1 MKGTKIL
8 VPVLAVA
15 LMVFMIAPIAS
26 AQQFADILNGQW
38 FKIKASMKGYEI
50 DNDNETVTGK
60 GSGNG
65 TVYLKMTFNN
75 KTDPSPDTYT
85 ITTCMQDDE
94 NDSTWHKITNIDIIS
109 KENIYGAI
117 YPQVWD
123 FGGNPISFTD
133 GYTDFDVYL
142 LLYTKIS
149 VDKAGSLKTATIST
163 ISGSIWAE
171 FDGGDF
177 ALGSCTLSGSLI
189 SATQVTKKV
198 PAACLSLP

>member
-1 MKGTKIL
+1 MNGKKIFGM
-8 VPVLAVA
+8 VLAVA

-26 AQQFADILNGQW
+26 AQQFAGILDGQW

-50 DNDNETVTGK
+50 DNDNETVTGT
-60 GSGNG
+60 GSGNA

-75 KTDPSPDTYT
+75 KMDPSPDTYT

-94 NDSTWHKITNIDIIS
+94 NDSIWHKITNTDIIS
-109 KENIYGAI
+109 KDNIYGAI

-123 FGGNPISFTD
+123 FDGNPILFTD
-133 GYTDFDVYL
+133 GYTTFNVYPT
-142 LLYTKIS
+142 LYTKIS
-149 VDKAGSLKTATIST
+149 VDQAGSLKTATIST

-171 FDGGDF
+171 YDGGDF

-189 SATQVTKKV
+189 SATQVSKKV
-198 PAACLSLP
+198 PAGCL